1 MVYLDY
7 AAATPVLPEVLDSYN
22 KVTEDFFA
30 NPESLHSYG
39 GKSRELL
46 ESANQ
51 QVAELL
57 GIEKSEFVYTSGS
70 SEANNIAIM
79 GACLSYKRYGNRICV
94 SKLEHPSMLGI
105 CKHLEKAGFY
115 IDYVDVTNEGLID
128 FDDLK
133 NKVTPETILVSISA
147 VNSETGVRQPLKS
160 IRQVIRKQNPNVIFH
175 SDMTQAIGK
184 VAMRIDDV
192 DMATISSNKIYG
204 PMGIGLLYI
213 NKNLRLTP
221 VMFGAHEGE
230 LKPGTL
236 PLPLV
241 VSFAKALRLALKDLP
256 KKEEMIRKYR
266 DKVIDHL
273 SDYDGIKI
281 NTSKYCIPHI
291 LNVSLMTIKPETF
304 LHALEKD
311 EVYVSSNTACASGK
325 PSVAIDAMY
334 HDDVR
339 SKTTIRIS
347 FSHLT
352 LPGEINEFLTSFDKH
367 YDELNKVK

>member
-22 KVTEDFFA
+22 KVTEDFFG

-51 QVAELL
+51 QIAELL
-57 GIEKSEFVYTSGS
+57 GIDKSEFVYTSGS

-115 IDYVDVTNEGLID
+115 IDYVDVTNEGLVD

-221 VMFGAHEGE
+221 VMFGAHDGE
-230 LKPGTL
+230 LKPGTV

-273 SDYDGIKI
+273 NDYNGIKI

-291 LNVSLMTIKPETF
+291 LNISIIGVQPETF
-304 LHALEKD
+304 IHAMEQD
-311 EVYVSSNTACASGK
+311 EIYLSSNTACYSGRPS
-325 PSVAIDAMY
+325 PSVMAMY
-334 HDDVR
+334 KDEER
-339 SKTTIRIS
+339 SKSSIRIS
-347 FSHLT
+347 LSHLT
-352 LPGEINEFLTSFDKH
+352 LPSEINQFLESFSRH
-367 YDELNKVK
+367 YEELMRLN

>member
-39 GKSRELL
+39 AKSRELL
-46 ESANQ
+46 ENANNQ
-51 QVAELL
+51 IAELL
-57 GIEKSEFVYTSGS
+57 NIDKKEFIYTSGS

-79 GACLSYKRYGNRICV
+79 GACLTYKRYGNRICV

-105 CKHLEKAGFY
+105 CKYLEKAGFI
-115 IDYVDVTNEGLID
+115 IDYVDVTPEGLVD
-128 FDDLK
+128 FEDLK
-133 NKVTPETILVSISA
+133 NKVTQDTILVSVSA
-147 VNSETGVRQPLKS
+147 VNSETGVRQPLKT
-160 IRQVIRKQNPNVIFH
+160 IRQVIRKNNPNVIFH

-184 VAMRIDDV
+184 VAITISDV
-192 DMATISSNKIYG
+192 DLATISSNKIYG
-204 PMGIGLLYI
+204 PTGIGLLYI

-221 VMFGAHEGE
+221 ILYGAHDGE
-230 LKPGTL
+230 LKPGTV

-266 DKVIDHL
+266 DKVVDHL
-273 SDYDGIKI
+273 SDYSGIRI
-281 NTSKYCIPHI
+281 NSSKYCIPHI
-291 LNVSLMTIKPETF
+291 LNVSLMSIKPETF

-334 HDDVR
+334 HDEKR
-339 SKTTIRIS
+339 STTTIRIS

-352 LPGEINEFLTSFDKH
+352 LPSEINDFLTSFDKH
-367 YDELNKVK
+367 YDELNNVK

>member
-1 MVYLDY
+1 
-7 AAATPVLPEVLDSYN
+7 
-22 KVTEDFFA
+22 
-30 NPESLHSYG
+30 
-39 GKSRELL
+39 
-46 ESANQ
+46 
-51 QVAELL
+51 
-57 GIEKSEFVYTSGS
+57 
-70 SEANNIAIM
+70 
-79 GACLSYKRYGNRICV
+79 
-94 SKLEHPSMLGI
+94 
-105 CKHLEKAGFY
+105 
-115 IDYVDVTNEGLID
+115 
-128 FDDLK
+128 
-133 NKVTPETILVSISA
+133 
-147 VNSETGVRQPLKS
+147 
-160 IRQVIRKQNPNVIFH
+160 
-175 SDMTQAIGK
+175 
-184 VAMRIDDV
+184 
-192 DMATISSNKIYG
+192 
-204 PMGIGLLYI
+204 MGIGLLYI

-221 VMFGAHEGE
+221 VMFGAHDGE
-230 LKPGTL
+230 LKPGTV

-334 HDDVR
+334 HDDAR

-352 LPGEINEFLTSFDKH
+352 LPGEINDFLTSFDKH